1 MLEVKND
8 RLETPQVSFQPLVL
22 SEDWVD
28 AKIEEV
34 VELCVDADKV
44 NWAQVEAVVHV
55 PGLDLGHGE
64 PVFVVAEV
72 AAKENFKQNVK

>member
-1 MLEVKND
+1 M
-8 RLETPQVSFQPLVL
+8 
-22 SEDWVD
+22 D
-28 AKIEEV
+28 AIIEKV

-55 PGLDLGHGE
+55 PSLDLGHGE

-72 AAKENFKQNVK
+72 AAKDNL